1 MKQRFVN
8 YKSLVIYHNK
18 FNMVPLLDFTPLEH
32 NLLFSIFKDMKYN
45 DDNVFYWT
53 LDELKDM
60 LSSKNL
66 TNEELVKIVQSLKNK
81 FFNCHFE
88 IILPLSD
95 KYIHMFSYMEF
106 KYEDENK
113 TKIKGLEIEVAD
125 YALDIFK
132 ELKKNFTSFSIDT
145 FKELR
150 SSYSK
155 NLFRFLSQYR
165 STGKYKVDYDEI
177 RNLLGV
183 PKDYDYRYF
192 NFKILQPTIKE
203 LSNTFKDLKMELIK
217 DRENGKLVYKFLVFT
232 FKPFKNSSS
241 TQLEVLQPSKRNSTT
256 LFALKLAS
264 LELNRIANKKAIEN
278 KDYSDEQQAIRTLD
292 VTRFKQIDELS
303 KYTSL

>member
-1 MKQRFVN
+1 MNKRFIN

-32 NLLFSIFKDMKYN
+32 NLLFSIFKDMKYD
-45 DDNVFYWT
+45 DDNIFYWT
-53 LDELKDM
+53 LDELKEM
-60 LSSKNL
+60 LPSKNL
-66 TNEELVKIVQSLKNK
+66 TNNELVKLVESLKTK
-81 FFNCHFE
+81 FFNCHFT
-88 IILPLSD
+88 IVLPRSD
-95 KYIHMFSYMEF
+95 EFIHIFSYMKF
-106 KYEDENK
+106 IYDNDDK
-113 TKIKGLEIEVAD
+113 TKIKGLEIKIAD

-132 ELKKNFTSFSIDT
+132 NLKKNFTSFSLDV

-155 NLFRFLSQYR
+155 NLFRFLSQYA
-165 STGKYKVDYDEI
+165 STGKYKVDYNEI

-192 NFKILQPTIKE
+192 NFKILQPAIKE
-203 LSNTFKDLKMELIK
+203 ISKTFKDLKMEVIK
-217 DRENGKLVYKFLVFT
+217 DKENGKLVYKFLLFT

-256 LFALKLAS
+256 LFALKIAS
-264 LELNRIANKKAIEN
+264 LELNKIANKKAIEN

-292 VTRFKQIDELS
+292 AARFRRTYDCL
-303 KYTSL
+303 

>member
-1 MKQRFVN
+1 MNKRFIN

-32 NLLFSIFKDMKYN
+32 NLLFSIFKDMKYD

-53 LDELKDM
+53 LDEIKEM

-66 TNEELVKIVQSLKNK
+66 TNAELVKIVESLKNK
-81 FFNCHFE
+81 FFNCHFT
-88 IILPLSD
+88 IILPRSD
-95 KYIHMFSYMEF
+95 EFIHIFSYMKF
-106 KYEDENK
+106 IYDDDDK
-113 TKIKGLEIEVAD
+113 TRIKGLEIKIAD

-145 FKELR
+145 FKNLK

-155 NLFRFLSQYR
+155 NLFRFLSQYA
-165 STGKYKVDYDEI
+165 STGKYKVDYNEI

-203 LSNTFKDLKMELIK
+203 LSNIFKNLKMELIK
-217 DRENGKLVYKFLVFT
+217 DRENGKLVYKFLIFT

-241 TQLEVLQPSKRNSTT
+241 TQLEVLHPPKRNSTT
-256 LFALKLAS
+256 LFALKIAS

-278 KDYSDEQQAIRTLD
+278 KDYSDEQHAIRTLD
-292 VTRFKQIDELS
+292 ITRFKQYDL
-303 KYTSL
+303 TD